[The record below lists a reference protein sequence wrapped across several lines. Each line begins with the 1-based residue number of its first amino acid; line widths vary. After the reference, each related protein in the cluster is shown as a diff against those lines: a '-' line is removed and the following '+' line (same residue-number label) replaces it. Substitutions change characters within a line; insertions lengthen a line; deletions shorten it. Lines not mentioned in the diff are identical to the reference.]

1 MASEVLG
8 QDMLKIVVSIAIGML
23 TYGLIARWYVMP
35 ALANLSRHDALIPL
49 VLPHA
54 FRYIGLAFLIP
65 GVVSPD
71 VTHDF
76 AVPAAYGDLLA
87 SVLALLAAVALKFR
101 WSIAIPAVW
110 IFNLEGSLDALYA
123 VSQWSPACRCR
134 PTGWSGFYP
143 SPSCPSLDRNA
154 RYDIPDSAEE
164 SGVKSQG
171 QGKAGSG
178 VRGQGKQ

>member
-1 MASEVLG
+1 MPSEVLG
-8 QDMLKIVVSIAIGML
+8 QDMLKIVVSIVIGML

-35 ALANLSRHDALIPL
+35 ALATLSRNDALIPL

-101 WSIAIPAVW
+101 WSIAVPVVW
-110 IFNLEGSLDALYA
+110 IFNLEGTLDALYA
-123 VSQWSPACRCR
+123 VSQGLRHVDAGQLGGVVFIPLLIVPALFVTHIMIFQILLRR
-134 PTGWSGFYP
+134 AAT
-143 SPSCPSLDRNA
+143 
-154 RYDIPDSAEE
+154 
-164 SGVKSQG
+164 
-171 QGKAGSG
+171 
-178 VRGQGKQ
+178 

>member
-1 MASEVLG
+1 MPSEVLG
-8 QDMLKIVVSIAIGML
+8 QDMLKIAVSIVLGIA

-35 ALANLSRHDALIPL
+35 ALTKLSRHDALIPL

-87 SVLALLAAVALKFR
+87 SILALIAVVALKFR
-101 WSIAIPAVW
+101 WSIAIPLVW
-110 IFNLEGSLDALYA
+110 IFNLEGTIDAVYA
-123 VSQWSPACRCR
+123 
-134 PTGWSGFYP
+134 
-143 SPSCPSLDRNA
+143 
-154 RYDIPDSAEE
+154 I
-164 SGVKSQG
+164 SQG
-171 QGKAGSG
+171 LQHVDAGQLGG
-178 VRGQGKQ
+178 VVFIPLLIVPALFVTHVMIFQILLKKPNT

>member
-8 QDMLKIVVSIAIGML
+8 QDMLKVVVSIALGML

-35 ALANLSRHDALIPL
+35 ALATLSRNDALIPL

-65 GVVSPD
+65 GVVSAD

-87 SVLALLAAVALKFR
+87 SVLALLAAVALKSR
-101 WSIAIPAVW
+101 WSIAVPAVW
-110 IFNLEGSLDALYA
+110 IFNLEGTLDALYA
-123 VSQWSPACRCR
+123 VSQGVQHVDAGQLGGVIFIPLLIVPALFVTHIMIFQILLRR
-134 PTGWSGFYP
+134 PAS
-143 SPSCPSLDRNA
+143 
-154 RYDIPDSAEE
+154 
-164 SGVKSQG
+164 
-171 QGKAGSG
+171 
-178 VRGQGKQ
+178 